1 MKYWQILSWVSLL
14 SATPASALEKP
25 LFERLG
31 RNKGIEAL
39 SARFISHLS
48 KDARLNDNP
57 GIKTMKKEIS
67 ELEATHRLASALNK
81 ASGGPAK
88 ASRADLLKGIK
99 AEVELGA
106 REWFYAVHPLSPGRL
121 TVQRRLIRCIQQGNR
136 IECQEH
142 DR

>member
-106 REWFYAVHPLSPGRL
+106 REWFYV
-121 TVQRRLIRCIQQGNR
+121 IQDANQAMDEQMLAAKER
-136 IECQEH
+136 KDLLALLLRAKDQ
-142 DR
+142 

>member
-106 REWFYAVHPLSPGRL
+106 REWFYVIQDANQAMDEQMLAAKERKDLL
-121 TVQRRLIRCIQQGNR
+121 TLLLRVKD
-136 IECQEH
+136 H
-142 DR
+142 